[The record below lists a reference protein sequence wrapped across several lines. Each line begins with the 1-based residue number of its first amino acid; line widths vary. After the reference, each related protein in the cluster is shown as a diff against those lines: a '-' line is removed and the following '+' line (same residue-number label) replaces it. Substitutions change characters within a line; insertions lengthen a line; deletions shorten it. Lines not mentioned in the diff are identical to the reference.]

1 MAQKVEVVLTCDL
14 DEADTPAVDT
24 VVFGYDG
31 ANYEFEL
38 CQAHLDEYHRVMKGF
53 VASARRAAAGGRR
66 SGGSGGAPRPSRPAG
81 NPSELAQVREW
92 ARNNGYE
99 VSDRGRIPAQV
110 REAFDR
116 AQR

>member
-14 DEADTPAVDT
+14 DDGDTPAVDT

-38 CQAHLDEYHRVMKGF
+38 CQAHLDDFHRVMKGF
-53 VASARRAAAGGRR
+53 VGAARRAGSGGRR
-66 SGGSGGAPRPSRPAG
+66 TGAGTSRTVRAAG

-99 VSDRGRIPAQV
+99 VSDRGRIPSQV
-110 REAFDR
+110 REAFDK

>member
-14 DEADTPAVDT
+14 DDGDTPAVDT
-24 VVFGYDG
+24 VVFGYEG

-38 CQAHLDEYHRVMKGF
+38 CQAHLDEYHNAMQGF
-53 VASARRAAAGGRR
+53 VTAARRAGSAGRRGAAGAAR
-66 SGGSGGAPRPSRPAG
+66 AARPAG

>member
-14 DEADTPAVDT
+14 DDNDTPAVDT

-31 ANYEFEL
+31 ASYEFEL
-38 CQAHLDEYHRVMKGF
+38 CQSHLDKYHQVMQGF
-53 VASARRAAAGGRR
+53 VGSARRAGNAGRR
-66 SGGSGGAPRPSRPAG
+66 SGANSAGRGGRAAG

-99 VSDRGRIPAQV
+99 VNDRGRIPAQV
-110 REAFDR
+110 REAFDN

>member
-14 DEADTPAVDT
+14 DDGDVAAVDT
-24 VVFGYDG
+24 VAFGYDG

-38 CQAHLDEYHRVMKGF
+38 CQVHLDEYHRVMQGF
-53 VASARRAAAGGRR
+53 VGAARRAGTGGRR
-66 SGGSGGAPRPSRPAG
+66 SAGGGARAPRPGG

-99 VSDRGRIPAQV
+99 VNDRGRIPAQV